1 MDILEILGLSLF
13 IGPVKELIDSMR
25 RSKTLTIMVIVGLI
39 FSVGFTF
46 FLIKMASSQ

>member
-13 IGPVKELIDSMR
+13 FGPVKELTDSMR

-39 FSVGFTF
+39 FFVGFTF
-46 FLIKMASSQ
+46 FLIRMASSQ